1 MALDRRLCPALL
13 CQFDPAAAAP
23 DGSAEARRRIG
34 TVAHS
39 VAISTCGN
47 FALVGCAN
55 GVVYKYNLQSGL
67 QRGAFPAAAAQMYRT
82 MSKHSNIFQGDMRK
96 LKRLKTAHAQ
106 DGGAGLDGA
115 LGSGGES
122 DDEESGVS
130 ALIAAG
136 AHAAPVSGVAVDALN
151 TILVSAGMDGQ
162 LRWWGLHQHR
172 LQHTAQLK
180 SPASALV
187 IHRDAGLAAVAC
199 DDLTV
204 RIFDIATSVLYAT
217 RHAHR
222 INDLCFSRTPV
233 GYLQLVWTSA
243 CAWDVPSSRCID

>member
-1 MALDRRLCPALL
+1 
-13 CQFDPAAAAP
+13 
-23 DGSAEARRRIG
+23 
-34 TVAHS
+34 
-39 VAISTCGN
+39 
-47 FALVGCAN
+47 
-55 GVVYKYNLQSGL
+55 
-67 QRGAFPAAAAQMYRT
+67 
-82 MSKHSNIFQGDMRK
+82 MSEKLHKTKAKLRK

-136 AHAAPVSGVAVDALN
+136 AHAATVSGVAVDALN

-204 RIFDIATSVLYAT
+204 RIFDIAHKRLV
-217 RHAHR
+217 RHFGGHAHR
-222 INDLCFSRTPV
+222 INDLCFSPDARWLLTAGMDQRV
-233 GYLQLVWTSA
+233 RV
-243 CAWDVPSSRCID
+243 WDVPSSRCIDWMHFDSPVLSLDMSPSGEFLTTAHAGFL